1 MIYHVII
8 LLTILTDN
16 LVAGLRKES
25 SNNNFFSLIVN
36 ISNTS
41 HLEFYYPLHLN
52 KKLFKT
58 LFLNFTYI
66 YSKCKKVRYVY
77 PLSEQSIYLS
87 NPMRQLPS
95 FSIFGHV
102 TIIKRQ
108 GTRGPQDLLL
118 GKNSFFSLYPSERY
132 CQSPNTPLTQ
142 AFNSLRGSSGQT
154 RRPGERETSRQ
165 SVCSSSQCIVK
176 PRNHAKLLKIF
187 YSSAVLVILPNVKVF
202 QVFFVTSVLLSLG
215 GTPGNAWWGRAA
227 RFKPT
232 KAIST
237 PVFRPGL

>member
-41 HLEFYYPLHLN
+41 HLEFYCPLHLN

-58 LFLNFTYI
+58 LFSNFTYI

-118 GKNSFFSLYPSERY
+118 GKNSFFSMYPSERY

-142 AFNSLRGSSGQT
+142 AFNPLRSSSGQT
-154 RRPGERETSRQ
+154 RRSGERETSRQ
-165 SVCSSSQCIVK
+165 SV
-176 PRNHAKLLKIF
+176 
-187 YSSAVLVILPNVKVF
+187 
-202 QVFFVTSVLLSLG
+202 
-215 GTPGNAWWGRAA
+215 
-227 RFKPT
+227 
-232 KAIST
+232 
-237 PVFRPGL
+237 